1 MLTDAPA
8 STSNGV
14 LPELLDRM
22 IAARQ
27 ITAGD
32 ARSFLRQ
39 HPAGEALAEGWFRV
53 TSLARPEDWAAW
65 PESEYRA
72 RKQEWFGAVQA
83 SARRF
88 LPSVPDAELAAA
100 TVATDM
106 FTPRT
111 ITRYTGCALV

>member
-27 ITAGD
+27 LTAGD

-39 HPAGEALAEGWFRV
+39 LPAGEPPAEDAVLRWLAREYGVPFARLDELEPGRKLAERLFEALRAFRDGD
-53 TSLARPEDWAAW
+53 RD
-65 PESEYRA
+65 ESISR
-72 RKQEWFGAVQA
+72 
-83 SARRF
+83 
-88 LPSVPDAELAAA
+88 
-100 TVATDM
+100 
-106 FTPRT
+106 
-111 ITRYTGCALV
+111 